1 LALYFLRLS
10 NLPEI
15 DYHGRC
21 IMIRHPE
28 PAKNRTAADSEQERN
43 LILAVL
49 RGDSSA
55 FHELYSAYR
64 DRIYNLVVYSIG
76 DPLQAQDVVQTIFL
90 NVFRGLGS
98 FRFQSSLATWI
109 YRIAHNEC
117 QNHHRARRGTHVP
130 LEAILGSRE
139 EIDTKFVSH
148 DQHAQ
153 HEREIIIQQ
162 TLMQLPFKMREVVVL
177 RYIEGLSYEEMGR
190 ILRCAPGTVASRLS
204 RALTELEER
213 LRPFRRL
220 L

>member
-1 LALYFLRLS
+1 
-10 NLPEI
+10 
-15 DYHGRC
+15 
-21 IMIRHPE
+21 MIRHPE
-28 PAKNRTAADSEQERN
+28 PAKDRTPTDCEQERN
-43 LILAVL
+43 LVLAVL
-49 RGDSSA
+49 RGDSPA

-76 DPLQAQDVVQTIFL
+76 DSLQAQDVVQTIFL

-117 QNHHRARRGTHVP
+117 QNHHRTRRTAQVP
-130 LEAILGSRE
+130 LEAILGSHD
-139 EIDTKFVSH
+139 EIDIKPIS
-148 DQHAQ
+148 DEQHA
-153 HEREIIIQQ
+153 HREREIILQE

-177 RYIEGLSYEEMGR
+177 RYIEGFSYEEMGR
-190 ILRCAPGTVASRLS
+190 VLRCAPGTVASRLS
-204 RALTELEER
+204 RALAELEER